1 MNNMQRNFKQKA
13 KSGIRCMAGGG
24 VIDIMRDRNARMA
37 EAMGDA
43 PVAAQT
49 PPPVVAAQPEPVQP
63 PSKQPAYLKPIRKGL
78 GGALMSAMGFEA
90 GGMVRGPGTG
100 TSDEVPA
107 WLSNGEAV
115 LPAKTVR
122 TMGGPKVVHDLI
134 EDTTGKRPASGL
146 RSGGKYAGGFV
157 DETLDGIKRRAGSAV
172 NDVQRA
178 VADPVGT
185 LTNPQGYAA
194 IKTQLEGNP
203 LDDPMMG
210 MGVGSIA
217 SKGAAAKAAISG
229 LGGRVKSLFGGKP
242 VTQEAPA
249 VGGNFD
255 APPSSRNFQSGIRQD
270 IVTEVPVGST
280 KGIDVTEAVR
290 TRPAMDGTVR
300 AGDQAAA
307 RAANV
312 VTPVSKPTGSVIPGR
327 DWVNK
332 NPVKTGLGV
341 AAATPTIIAAA
352 SPDGQGITTQPAIQP
367 TAAQVAVDPAAQ
379 AGAEAQAWRDGWMGE
394 RGIRVDHN
402 APKLGMRQANELS
415 RQSAGLGEQQRLDY
429 GPNAEIYGSSSRKD
443 GKLNN
448 FTGIGN
454 GQSSVSDERY
464 NFAMQRAAKE
474 REQLRESIIARAS
487 SGDRRD
493 MEFAQS
499 QAAGIPGMA
508 EEVQQAGLRATASRR
523 DPVAI
528 YKQQLESGGK
538 AADRQATLEALR
550 IDRAEKMDDRR
561 ERTGIARQ
569 AARQAG
575 EKYAAERG
583 DTKLKQFESQ
593 LKDKHTVDGKLDAA
607 AYSKE
612 RAYITQ
618 ALADQGLGLSD
629 ADDQL
634 FRDSQEAY
642 AAGGATPRFNWAKSI
657 FGEGVDAPKSLREGA
672 YKARR
677 ENSLTGELELQ
688 RGDGAWIPASRVYGG
703 GLFGGNPDLNRKRI
717 VDAQI
722 DTPKRGV

>member
-78 GGALMSAMGFEA
+78 GGAMMSAMGLKE

-107 WLSNGEAV
+107 WLSDGEAV

-122 TMGGPKVVHDLI
+122 KLGGPGVVHDLI

-146 RSGGKYAGGFV
+146 RSGGGYAGGYV
-157 DETLDGIKRRAGSAV
+157 DQLWEGAKKRVGSTV
-172 NDVQRA
+172 NDLRST

-185 LTNPQGYAA
+185 ITNPEGYAG
-194 IKTQLEGNP
+194 IKAQLEGNP
-203 LDDPMMG
+203 LDDPLMG

-312 VTPVSKPTGSVIPGR
+312 VSKPTGSVIPGR

-341 AAATPTIIAAA
+341 AVATPAIIAAA
-352 SPDGQGITTQPAIQP
+352 SPDKPVVTPPQAGV
-367 TAAQVAVDPAAQ
+367 AATVANPVDPAQTEQDNFFAQ
-379 AGAEAQAWRDGWMGE
+379 
-394 RGIRVDHN
+394 RGIRVGSN
-402 APKLGMRQANELS
+402 APKLGMTQANELS

-429 GPNAEIYGSSSRKD
+429 GPNAEVVGTSNRTD

-454 GQSSVSDERY
+454 GKSSVSDERY
-464 NFAMQRAAKE
+464 NFAMQQAAKE
-474 REQLRESIIARAS
+474 RELLRESVVARAS

-499 QAAGIPGMA
+499 QAAGIPGMQA
-508 EEVQQAGLRATASRR
+508 EVQQAGLRAAAIRQA
-523 DPVAI
+523 PVDI
-528 YKQQLESGGK
+528 YKQQIESEGK
-538 AADRQATLEALR
+538 ATDRRSALMLAHQDRQEALALR
-550 IDRAEKMDDRR
+550 KDALDV
-561 ERTGIARQ
+561 ARGT
-569 AARQAG
+569 ATSARDKQ
-575 EKYAAERG
+575 AAERG
-583 DTKLKQFESQ
+583 DTRLKQFESQ
-593 LKDKHTVDGKLDAA
+593 LKDKHTIDGKLDAA
-607 AYSKE
+607 SYSKE
-612 RAYITQ
+612 RDYITQ
-618 ALADQGLGLSD
+618 ALADQGLGLGD
-629 ADDQL
+629 ADAQL

-642 AAGGATPRFNWAKSI
+642 AAGTATPRFNWAKSLI
-657 FGEGVDAPKSLREGA
+657 GEGVDAPRSIKEGA

-677 ENSLTGELELQ
+677 TNSLTGELELQ